1 MKKSRQMQESTLP
14 PLTIIRPRGEVAA
27 APAALGKRP
36 LSPEDGTTTTSGQG
50 QARSARRRT
59 KMHQIADST
68 PKYPPPLELT
78 DEERPTRSHTGGS
91 KVPPGGTTAGTR
103 KLRRKTLLTEAVAPA
118 GNSSTNTNTDTGT
131 DTNTD
136 TDTDTEADSESIP
149 AERAN
154 LTKAKPSAFSQRV
167 MHERPSWSTAAD
179 DGHSDG
185 EDNSEVPQVSN
196 GRKVTPV
203 LSNSHQETPQRSNGH
218 HVSNPGTPVKWP
230 AETNLVIPDSNRIK
244 LKDQSEVIQETVT
257 DSLAFLRASIML
269 EHVFPGGLQTMTFIM
284 HALVAGTAGHPNASA
299 LCSRILNDHIFLA
312 KLATLPRGRI
322 SIFRGEVKER
332 CAATVA
338 LLINVNNPPS
348 LIADLVDKQI
358 NDNYNYIFPRR
369 ASNVNLLSAPPLRSQ
384 PYRSTVIISVLC
396 ALFFTGAV
404 PFVQRHAKHFPSYQA
419 AEGTANREVP
429 KAMVAIVAT
438 GLYAA
443 LKEWSTGEYKRY
455 HFTANMY
462 LDVYKGHLDTLD
474 KIENQRKGTYHRMMS
489 DIYYLANTNTGQV
502 ALPPVP
508 TLDMDTLEFEESED

>member
-1 MKKSRQMQESTLP
+1 MIHLHPKTL
-14 PLTIIRPRGEVAA
+14 
-27 APAALGKRP
+27 
-36 LSPEDGTTTTSGQG
+36 
-50 QARSARRRT
+50 
-59 KMHQIADST
+59 DST

-78 DEERPTRSHTGGS
+78 DEERPTHSHTGGS

-103 KLRRKTLLTEAVAPA
+103 KLRRTETLLSEAVAPA
-118 GNSSTNTNTDTGT
+118 GNSSTDTDTDTGT
-131 DTNTD
+131 DTDTN

-149 AERAN
+149 AEHAN

-167 MHERPSWSTAAD
+167 THKRPSWSMAAD

-185 EDNSEVPQVSN
+185 EDNSKVPQVSN
-196 GRKVTPV
+196 GHKVTPV
-203 LSNSHQETPQRSNGH
+203 LSNGHQETPQRSNGH

-244 LKDQSEVIQETVT
+244 LKDQSEVIQETVM
-257 DSLAFLRASIML
+257 DSLAFLHASIML
-269 EHVFPGGLQTMTFIM
+269 EHAFPDGLQTMTFIM
-284 HALVAGTAGHPNASA
+284 HTLVVGTAGHPNASA
-299 LCSRILNDHIFLA
+299 LHSRILNDHVFLA

-348 LIADLVDKQI
+348 LIADLVNKQI

-369 ASNVNLLSAPPLRSQ
+369 ALNVNLLSALPLHSQ
-384 PYRSTVIISVLC
+384 LYQSTVIISVLH

-404 PFVQRHAKHFPSYQA
+404 PFVQRHMKHFPSYQA
-419 AEGTANREVP
+419 AEGTANHEVP

-443 LKEWSTGEYKRY
+443 LNEWSTGEYKWY

-462 LDVYKGHLDTLD
+462 LDIYKGHLDTLD
-474 KIENQRKGTYHRMMS
+474 KIKNQRKGTYHRMMS

-502 ALPPVP
+502 ALLPVP